1 MDRPDQR
8 GPVRSEV
15 QTKQGGAPSLTI
27 WVLIGS
33 LALAIIVGTM
43 LFTGAD
49 EVAPNRPAAVENP
62 ANPPANSGSTGSTP
76 AQPAAPAPAQPS
88 TNQ

>member
-1 MDRPDQR
+1 MDRTDQR

-15 QTKQGGAPSLTI
+15 QAKQGGAPSLTI
-27 WVLIGS
+27 WVLMGS
-33 LALAIIVGTM
+33 LALAIIVGAM

-49 EVAPNRPAAVENP
+49 EVAPNRPAAVDNP
-62 ANPPANSGSTGSTP
+62 ANPPANSGSAPTQPNTGSAPT
-76 AQPAAPAPAQPS
+76 QPN